1 MQAAPKRNP
10 KKPDAHA
17 WGTNEFEGDLKELL
31 QGICDTEGKAELGL
45 RQRGQFDKESI
56 FLVFEQP

>member
-1 MQAAPKRNP
+1 MQAAPERHP
-10 KKPDAHA
+10 KKPDADA
-17 WGTNEFEGDLKELL
+17 WDTNEFKGDLKELL
-31 QGICDTEGKAELGL
+31 QGICDRRERAELGL